1 MRELIRV
8 DASDYDAF
16 RAQLETALRGTGPA
30 ILPVTDD
37 RVGLEA
43 YVHDE
48 VALVIETSGSSGA
61 PKQVGLSAQALL
73 ASSRASHGRL
83 GGPGQ
88 WLLAL
93 PLNYIAGVQ
102 VLIRSLDA
110 DLEPVTLGH
119 GPFTPEGFVRA
130 ASQMTAS
137 RRYSSLVPAQ
147 LARLVEYAETS
158 AAAREL
164 LSSFDALLIGG
175 QSTPVQLVNR
185 ANAVGM
191 SVVTTY
197 GSTETAGGCVYDGIA
212 LEGVHVSTDEAGQV
226 FIAGDILAT
235 EYVSAPSHS
244 NPFTEVSGRRT
255 YATGDLGRLVS
266 GRLVIEGR
274 ADRVLISGGIK
285 VSLDAIESCV
295 TQAQYPTSVAVAVEN
310 EEWGQRP
317 VLVVEGAG
325 DVQSEQQLR
334 AIVQEQLGKVAVPDR
349 IVWVVDLP
357 RLSSGKPDLVAISA
371 LASQ

>member
-1 MRELIRV
+1 MRELMRV

-73 ASSRASHGRL
+73 ASARASHGRL

-130 ASQMTAS
+130 ASQMSAS

-158 AAAREL
+158 TAAREL

-197 GSTETAGGCVYDGIA
+197 GSTETAGG
-212 LEGVHVSTDEAGQV
+212 
-226 FIAGDILAT
+226 GDILAT

-244 NPFTEVSGRRT
+244 DPFTEVSGRRT

-310 EEWGQRP
+310 AEWGQRP